1 MTATAL
7 TPVSTPAVVAPP
19 VQTPDPA
26 LGGEALLSPEAAWAA
41 TWGHALTGAPQVF
54 SGLPRE
60 AYDELPGWNASLLKV
75 VLSKTPAHAW
85 AEFINPDREITE
97 DADQFL
103 TGNLFHCR
111 LLEPE
116 LFDQRYLV
124 VPEDAPKRPTAKQLE
139 KPRPGKGGAVNTETK
154 AYQEWEE
161 AARREDWWRS
171 FEAAAAKRADGAR
184 AAQIVDS
191 KDLQLGD
198 ALASAV
204 LKHPVLGPRFADTP
218 QNRAGNELTLT
229 WIDPLTGA
237 RCKARLDA
245 VRFLGDRLWIGD
257 LKSAMDAGPGP
268 DHFGRAAA
276 NFDYCLSAAWYRDA
290 AQFCRAELE
299 VLLGLPEGA
308 LILAPN
314 GYEFEFIA
322 TEKTHPR
329 PEFVGRYLLSD
340 EQAELGRRMARRALD
355 QVVQSDASGWWP
367 GYDSAAQPLELPGYA
382 YQRMERL
389 VEVVA

>member
-1 MTATAL
+1 MTATI
-7 TPVSTPAVVAPP
+7 STP
-19 VQTPDPA
+19 VQTPSPA
-26 LGGEALLSPEAAWAA
+26 PIGEALLSPEAAWAV
-41 TWGHALTGAPQVF
+41 TWGHTLTGAPQVF

-60 AYDELPGWNASLLKV
+60 AYDQLPGWNASLLKV
-75 VLSKTPAHAW
+75 IIDQTEAHAW
-85 AEFINPDREITE
+85 SEFINPDREQEE
-97 DADQFL
+97 DAGQFL
-103 TGNLFHCR
+103 IGNLFHCR

-124 VPEDAPKRPTAKQLE
+124 LPPDAPKRPTAKQLE
-139 KPRPGKGGAVNTETK
+139 GPKPRKDGTINKDTQSYADW
-154 AYQEWEE
+154 QE
-161 AARREDWWRS
+161 AMQRESWWKS
-171 FEAAAAKRADGAR
+171 LEIAAAERGDGGK
-184 AAQIVDS
+184 AAQIVGD

-198 ALASAV
+198 ALAGAV
-204 LKHPVLGPRFADTP
+204 LNHPVLGPRFADTP

-276 NFDYCLSAAWYRDA
+276 SYNYCLSAAWYRDA
-290 AQFCRAELE
+290 AQFCRAEIE

-322 TEKTHPR
+322 AEKACPR
-329 PEFVGRYLLSD
+329 PEFIGRYILSD
-340 EQAELGRRMARRALD
+340 EQAELGRRMARRALERA
-355 QVVQSDASGWWP
+355 VQAEASGWWP

-382 YQRMERL
+382 YQKMERL
-389 VEVVA
+389 AGVEA

>member
-1 MTATAL
+1 
-7 TPVSTPAVVAPP
+7 
-19 VQTPDPA
+19 
-26 LGGEALLSPEAAWAA
+26 
-41 TWGHALTGAPQVF
+41 
-54 SGLPRE
+54 
-60 AYDELPGWNASLLKV
+60 
-75 VLSKTPAHAW
+75 
-85 AEFINPDREITE
+85 
-97 DADQFL
+97 
-103 TGNLFHCR
+103 
-111 LLEPE
+111 
-116 LFDQRYLV
+116 
-124 VPEDAPKRPTAKQLE
+124 
-139 KPRPGKGGAVNTETK
+139 
-154 AYQEWEE
+154 
-161 AARREDWWRS
+161 
-171 FEAAAAKRADGAR
+171 
-184 AAQIVDS
+184 
-191 KDLQLGD
+191 
-198 ALASAV
+198 V
-204 LKHPVLGPRFADTP
+204 LKHPALGLRFADTP

-229 WIDPLTGA
+229 WVDPLTGA

-276 NFDYCLSAAWYRDA
+276 NFDYCLSATWYRDA

-308 LILAPN
+308 LIVAPN

>member
-7 TPVSTPAVVAPP
+7 APVTTPTLAAAP

-26 LGGEALLSPEAAWAA
+26 LGGEALLTPEAAWSAA
-41 TWGHALTGAPQVF
+41 WGHALTGAPQVF

-85 AEFINPDREITE
+85 AEFINPDREIAE
-97 DADQFL
+97 DAGQFL
-103 TGNLFHCR
+103 IGNLFHCR

-116 LFDQRYLV
+116 VFYQRYLV
-124 VPEDAPKRPTAKQLE
+124 LPEDAPKRPTAKQLE
-139 KPRPGKGGAVNTETK
+139 KPKPRKDGSVNTETATYTNWQDAK
-154 AYQEWEE
+154 ARQ
-161 AARREDWWRS
+161 AWWDR
-171 FEAAAAKRADGAR
+171 FEAEHPGAAS
-184 AAQIVDS
+184 AQSVS
-191 KDLQLGD
+191 RKDLQLGD

-204 LKHPVLGPRFADTP
+204 LKHPALGLRFADTP

-308 LILAPN
+308 LIVAPN